1 MDNKKRVHFV
11 GIGGYGMSA
20 IARVLL
26 DLGYQVSGS
35 DVAENA
41 LVKKLIERGANVAIG
56 HRADHV
62 NGVDTVVYSSSI
74 APDNVERVAA
84 REQGIEVLHRSQ
96 MLARLLNNK
105 KGIAVAG
112 AHGKT
117 TTSSMV
123 AQTLE
128 LCEVDPTYIIGGE
141 IVALKGNAKAGHSEY
156 VVAEA
161 DESDGSFLEYYPYL
175 AVVTNIEQD
184 HLENYGGDF
193 ENLKK
198 AYRSFLN
205 QVRPDGTAILNWD
218 DAYVREMVDEVKGR
232 TITYAID
239 NPADYNAINIRENFR
254 QIQFT
259 VVRGEEVLGDILLN
273 IPGRHNVANALAAT
287 IVCLEAGVPFGQIA
301 KALFRFQGA
310 KRRFQVIGEEDDIL
324 IVDDYAHHPTEI
336 KSTLK
341 GARVLGRRM
350 VVVFQP
356 QRYSRTHLLM
366 DEFSRAFGDADEVI
380 LNTIYAPPGEKP
392 IPGVTA
398 ERLAQLVKKNCNE
411 NTRFIASKEDVVKY
425 LLEHVKPGDLV
436 MTMGAGDIWRVSHQF
451 ALELKKERVSG

>member
-1 MDNKKRVHFV
+1 
-11 GIGGYGMSA
+11 MSA

-218 DAYVREMVDEVKGR
+218 DAYVREMADEVKGR